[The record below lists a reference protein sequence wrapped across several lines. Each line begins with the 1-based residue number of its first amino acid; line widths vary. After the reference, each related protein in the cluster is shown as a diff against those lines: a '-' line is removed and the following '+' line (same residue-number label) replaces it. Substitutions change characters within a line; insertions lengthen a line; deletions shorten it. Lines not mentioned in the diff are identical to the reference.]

1 MSEKYE
7 INENTD
13 MNQLELKMQKEVEE
27 TWLIDWRSEWD
38 VMYELIIREWYSF
51 YSKIEK
57 WENGI
62 YKVSDENKYFYV
74 LLKYTL
80 NQEEV
85 RNFVKN
91 HLEEK
96 IVRFFA
102 LEESLEE
109 DERATLNTYF
119 TLVNL

>member
-1 MSEKYE
+1 
-7 INENTD
+7 
-13 MNQLELKMQKEVEE
+13 
-27 TWLIDWRSEWD
+27 
-38 VMYELIIREWYSF
+38 
-51 YSKIEK
+51 
-57 WENGI
+57 
-62 YKVSDENKYFYV
+62 
-74 LLKYTL
+74 L